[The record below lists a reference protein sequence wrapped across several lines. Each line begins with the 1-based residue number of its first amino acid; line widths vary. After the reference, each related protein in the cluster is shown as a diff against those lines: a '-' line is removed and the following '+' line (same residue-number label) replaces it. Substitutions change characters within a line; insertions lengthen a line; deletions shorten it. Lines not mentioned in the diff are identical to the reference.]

1 MNTKI
6 DIKSALVGL
15 GAGVLVALVVA
26 AASSSGVSLG
36 RYQITSNGQNGPG
49 SEGNGSECFVLD
61 TVSGKVWE
69 ASIPPNCST
78 TKGFFEQKN
87 DEK

>member
-26 AASSSGVSLG
+26 AASSSGGSVG
-36 RYQITSNGQNGPG
+36 RYQIAGTGQN
-49 SEGNGSECFVLD
+49 GNGSECFVID
-61 TVSGKVWE
+61 TTSGKVWK
-69 ASIPPNCST
+69 ASIPPNCANDA
-78 TKGFFEQKN
+78 GFFQPKN

>member
-6 DIKSALVGL
+6 DNKSALVGL

-26 AASSSGVSLG
+26 AASSSGSSVG
-36 RYQITSNGQNGPG
+36 RYQITATGQN
-49 SEGNGSECFVLD
+49 GNGSECFIID
-61 TVSGKVWE
+61 TTSGKVWK
-69 ASIPPNCST
+69 ASVNPN
-78 TKGFFEQKN
+78 TKTDDGFFQPKT

>member
-26 AASSSGVSLG
+26 AASSGSSAG
-36 RYQITSNGQNGPG
+36 RYQITSTGQN
-49 SEGNGSECFVLD
+49 GNGSECFVID
-61 TVSGKVWE
+61 TVSGKVWA
-69 ASIPPNCST
+69 ASIPPNCQSASD
-78 TKGFFEQKN
+78 FFQPKTS
-87 DEK
+87 DK